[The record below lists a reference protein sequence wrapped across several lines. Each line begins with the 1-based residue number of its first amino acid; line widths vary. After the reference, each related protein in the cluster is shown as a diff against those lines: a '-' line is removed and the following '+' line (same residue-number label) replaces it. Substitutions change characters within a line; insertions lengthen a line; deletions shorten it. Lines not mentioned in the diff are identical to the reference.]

1 MRKGKVNRKTNE
13 TDIYLEIDIDGT
25 GKTDISTGIGFLDHM
40 LNLMM
45 FHGKMDLNLKCD
57 GDLDIDDHHTVEDI
71 GISLGQAFKEAIGD
85 RRGIRRYGS
94 FSIPMDEAL
103 ATVNLDISNRPF
115 LVYNM
120 ELKRE
125 MLGDIATENF
135 QEFLRAF
142 AFNAGITL
150 HINLLYGENDHHKIE
165 AVFKALGRALNEA
178 SEVVGGGV
186 PSSKGIL

>member
-178 SEVVGGGV
+178 SEVVGGEI
-186 PSSKGIL
+186 PSSKGVL